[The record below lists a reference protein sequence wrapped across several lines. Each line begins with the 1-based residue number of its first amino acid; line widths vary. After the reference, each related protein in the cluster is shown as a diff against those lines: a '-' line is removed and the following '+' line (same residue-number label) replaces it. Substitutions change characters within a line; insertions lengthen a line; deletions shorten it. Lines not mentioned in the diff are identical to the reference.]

1 MKNNTSLFVIP
12 IVLSLLALVSV
23 LTILNIFTPS
33 LPAKTSKINTLN
45 IDANSNFTKD
55 TCDRGYSL
63 VSFYLSLTD
72 AVVAIGTINKLTL
85 VLDTPTTLTAD
96 TVVPSNI
103 EIWGAVNGLISLG
116 DYDLTINGPFDAGL
130 YQVFIGNG
138 TVNMANNTVK
148 EFYPQWWGA
157 LGDGVHDDS
166 TYILKALDSVGRRKG
181 GNVRLPTGT
190 YFCTKT
196 LMVPSYVK
204 LYGDGIG
211 KTIIL
216 NPAGGIHGYSNG
228 GWICASVGTVGTT
241 HSTISD
247 MTIDHVTNGTNSN
260 GVALVPTGAH
270 KGTIPDGIPT
280 TYAVVERVEVLGYL
294 THQYLIWS
302 QGGRHIK
309 ILNNIVDGRQPTLS
323 EVSYGQD
330 GIEVY
335 GGEDILVQA
344 NTVINVEGTGIWT
357 FSDKTNQSVRLG
369 VRIIDNYVTNSR
381 SGIGG
386 ANSSDAK
393 HIHYKNNI
401 VKNSWTTGISFNAIN
416 GVNLQDIQIVGNS
429 VSNVA
434 TQGISMHGGV
444 SSSTTDE
451 DIVIR
456 GNVVRN
462 SGLNGIVI
470 SNHSNV
476 KIDGNVINGADK
488 GIYISSSARSAVNI
502 SMENNTITN
511 CQKEGIYVYS
521 AKQVEVI
528 NNIIK
533 NYNLDQN
540 DHSGVYFN
548 AGNNF
553 IAAGNIFKYGGIVE
567 SLAILSNATSV
578 GLYGNM
584 LQYSATLPSAYLIND
599 ATGSSSIK

>member
-1 MKNNTSLFVIP
+1 MKYISIFVIIIALLLLTS
-12 IVLSLLALVSV
+12 IVSGC
-23 LTILNIFTPS
+23 TNTEPFTS
-33 LPAKTSKINTLN
+33 GSPAKTSKINAQN
-45 IDANSNFTKD
+45 IDANSNLAKVASYGG
-55 TCDRGYSL
+55 CSL
-63 VSFYLSLTD
+63 VSLYSSLTD
-72 AVVAIGTINKLTL
+72 AVVAIGIINKVTL
-85 VLDTPTTLTAD
+85 VLDAPTTLTVD

-103 EIWGAVNGLISLG
+103 EIRGTVNGLISLE
-116 DYDLTINGPFDAGL
+116 DYDLTINGFFDAGL
-130 YQVFIGNG
+130 YQVFSGNG
-138 TVNMANNTVK
+138 TVDMANNTVK

-166 TYILKALDSVGRRKG
+166 TYILKTLDSAGRRGG
-181 GNVRLPTGT
+181 GNVRLPIGT

-216 NPAGGIHGYSNG
+216 NPAGGIHGHSNG
-228 GWICASVGTVGTT
+228 GWINASVGTVGTT

-247 MTIDHVTNGTNSN
+247 MTIDHVTNGTHTN

-270 KGTIPDGIPT
+270 KGVIPDGTPT
-280 TYAVVERVEVLGYL
+280 TYAVVERVEVLGAL

-302 QGGRHIK
+302 LGGRHIK
-309 ILNNIVDGRQPTLS
+309 ILNNIVDGGQPTLS
-323 EVSYGQD
+323 ETSYGQD
-330 GIEVY
+330 GIEIY
-335 GGEDILVQA
+335 GGDDVLVQA
-344 NTVINVEGTGIWT
+344 NTVMNIEGTGIWT
-357 FSDKTNQSVRLG
+357 FSDKTNQSVRVG

-401 VKNSWTTGISFNAIN
+401 VKNCWTTGISFNAIN

-429 VSNVA
+429 VSDVA

-451 DIVIR
+451 GIVIR

-462 SGLNGIVI
+462 SGLNGIII

-476 KIDGNVINGADK
+476 KIDGNVINGADR
-488 GIYISSSARSAVNI
+488 GIYISSSAPGAVNI

-511 CQKEGIYVYS
+511 SRKEGIYVYF
-521 AKQVEVI
+521 ANQVEVI

-540 DHSGVYFN
+540 NHSGIYFH

-553 IAAGNIFKYGGIVE
+553 IAAGNIFKYGGVVE
-567 SLAILSNATSV
+567 PPAILSNATDV
-578 GLYGNM
+578 GLYDNM
-584 LQYSATLPSAYLIND
+584 LQYSATLPSPFSNL
-599 ATGSSSIK
+599 GSNPR